1 MDGKSNSVDCC
12 VLVFNSLV
20 YLLSDLCRKD
30 HPKCEFDVHEV
41 YALDIL
47 VSSGEGKA
55 KERDTRTTVYKRKA
69 DLIYQLKMKASRGK

>member
-1 MDGKSNSVDCC
+1 MPIAKLC
-12 VLVFNSLV
+12 VCNILFVFF
-20 YLLSDLCRKD
+20 YRRKE

-55 KERDTRTTVYKRKA
+55 KEKDTRTTVYKRKP
-69 DLIYQLKMKASRGK
+69 DLIYQLKMKASRGLSVIHI